1 MDAALASL
9 TVPPEIT
16 QTLLNLAEFM
26 EHDDKSLPIAPRTLG
41 QYAQKCHAFAK
52 ALHYKELEWS
62 SEPTAETIEAL
73 IRINNQLQQPDVAV
87 GILTHAQN
95 VHHIELKE
103 DWYEKLER
111 WDDALT
117 AYERKQQEDPNNF
130 ELKHGRMRCLHALGE
145 WESLSE
151 LARNNWRSAS
161 SEQRRKI
168 APLAAAA
175 AWGLAQWEAMDDYIA
190 VLKHDSADR
199 AWFRGILS
207 IHRNQFVKAQQH
219 VNRARDL
226 LDTELTTLVGESYNR
241 AYTQIVRI
249 QMLAE
254 LEEIIQYKESGE
266 NRERRVVIQKTWM
279 KRLRGCQRD
288 VEVWQRILKVRALVV
303 SPRENMEM
311 WIKFANLCRK
321 SGRLG
326 LAEKTLNSLFGEEQD
341 FDSTVGLYAF
351 IVFRCSY
358 SWEICSPC
366 KARLMSSMLISSTC
380 GQRAHVRRHCELII
394 ADLVSEL
401 TRNIVHISGT
411 LRAV

>member
-1 MDAALASL
+1 M
-9 TVPPEIT
+9 

-26 EHDDKSLPIAPRTLG
+26 EHDDKSLPILPRQLG
-41 QYAQKCHAFAK
+41 SYAQKCHAFAK
-52 ALHYKELEWS
+52 ALHYKELEWTA
-62 SEPTAETIEAL
+62 EPNTETIESL

-87 GILTHAQN
+87 GILNHAQH

-111 WDDALT
+111 WDDALD
-117 AYERKQQEDPNNF
+117 AYERKQVEDPNSF
-130 ELKHGRMRCLHALGE
+130 DLKHGRMRCLHALGE
-145 WESLSE
+145 WESLSV
-151 LARNNWRSAS
+151 LAKENWRSAT

-190 VLKHDSADR
+190 VLKHDSPDR
-199 AWFRGILS
+199 AWFKSILC
-207 IHRNQFVKAQQH
+207 IHRNQFGKAQSH
-219 VNRARDL
+219 VNKARDL
-226 LDTELTTLVGESYNR
+226 LDTELTTLIGESYNR
-241 AYTQIVRI
+241 AYTQVVRI

-254 LEEIIQYKESGE
+254 LEEIIQYKESGD
-266 NRERRVVIQKTWM
+266 NRDRRVVIQRTWM

-326 LAEKTLNSLFGEEQD
+326 LAEKTLNSLFGEEGD
-341 FDSTVGLYAF
+341 FDQTVSSALLLSLQQKLTSVSLVAIDARPSSCHLRSPEVHVGDW
-351 IVFRCSY
+351 CS
-358 SWEICSPC
+358 
-366 KARLMSSMLISSTC
+366 
-380 GQRAHVRRHCELII
+380 
-394 ADLVSEL
+394 
-401 TRNIVHISGT
+401 
-411 LRAV
+411 

>member
-1 MDAALASL
+1 
-9 TVPPEIT
+9 
-16 QTLLNLAEFM
+16 M

-62 SEPTAETIEAL
+62 SDPTAETIESL

-111 WDDALT
+111 WDDALN
-117 AYERKQQEDPNNF
+117 AYEKKQQEDPNNF

-145 WESLSE
+145 WENLSE
-151 LARNNWRSAS
+151 LARGNWRSAT

-199 AWFRGILS
+199 AWFRGILF

-254 LEEIIQYKESGE
+254 LEEIIQYKESGD
-266 NRERRVVIQKTWM
+266 NRDRRVVIQKTWM

-341 FDSTVGLYAF
+341 FDSTVCLFALPSYCMLMISQSMQGPPHVIYAHLKYMWA
-351 IVFRCSY
+351 SG
-358 SWEICSPC
+358 
-366 KARLMSSMLISSTC
+366 AR
-380 GQRAHVRRHCELII
+380 E
-394 ADLVSEL
+394 E
-401 TRNIVHISGT
+401 T
-411 LRAV
+411 L